1 MQGCNNNPA
10 PKKTPT
16 LATSEALCVPSLAC
30 PALYSIYVFYCF
42 PPNLGK
48 KPEFSPPVFD
58 KKQPCFRQN
67 ANPFSTKSKPIFD
80 KMQTHFRRSVR
91 RSVRQNANPIS
102 TKCKTIFDEMQKP
115 SCFCHFVFDF
125 WPRNFRRNVFCRI
138 LLGTFVALLLS
149 PLVGH
154 IWWLLAVGA
163 GVGVCCW
170 LQVLGT
176 FGGLFFCWVLMLA
189 AAGCRWWLLAA
200 GGGCW
205 LQVVDAGCM
214 FLSNIYVCIY
224 IYVMSHFAAGCWCCC
239 CC

>member
-1 MQGCNNNPA
+1 MQ
-10 PKKTPT
+10 TH
-16 LATSEALCVPSLAC
+16 
-30 PALYSIYVFYCF
+30 
-42 PPNLGK
+42 
-48 KPEFSPPVFD
+48 
-58 KKQPCFRQN
+58 FRQK
-67 ANPFSTKSKPIFD
+67 ANPFSTKCKPIFDEVFDEVFD
-80 KMQTHFRRSVR
+80 KMQTQF
-91 RSVRQNANPIS
+91 RQNAKPFS
-102 TKCKTIFDEMQKP
+102 TKCKNP
-115 SCFCHFVFDF
+115 HVFVTTFFDF

-200 GGGCW
+200 GVGVCNW
-205 LQVVDAGCM
+205 LPLSGWSLQPTYPEPNLLGPFIAFVGKYIHPCRCVQVCVYALCFTCM
-214 FLSNIYVCIY
+214 HLMYLSIHAHSSYV
-224 IYVMSHFAAGCWCCC
+224 
-239 CC
+239 

>member
-1 MQGCNNNPA
+1 MQRCNNNPA

-30 PALYSIYVFYCF
+30 PALYSIFFLIVFHQIWK
-42 PPNLGK
+42 K

-67 ANPFSTKSKPIFD
+67 ANPFFRQKANPFSTKCKPIFDEVFDEVFD
-80 KMQTHFRRSVR
+80 KMQTQF
-91 RSVRQNANPIS
+91 RQNAKPFS
-102 TKCKTIFDEMQKP
+102 TKCKNP
-115 SCFCHFVFDF
+115 HVFVTFFDF
-125 WPRNFRRNVFCRI
+125 GPRNFRRNVFCRI

-205 LQVVDAGCM
+205 LQVVDVGCM

-224 IYVMSHFAAGCWCCC
+224 M
-239 CC
+239 